1 MKILL
6 AEDDPVF
13 ALLLQRLL
21 QTEYEVSLARDGAEA
36 WKALVAEDA
45 PQLAVLDWLMPQM
58 DGIEVCR
65 RVRLHPEM
73 ASTYMILLTS
83 RDHIQDI
90 LAGFEAGADD
100 YLVKPC
106 DPEELRARVRVGRR
120 VVELQSALAAHV
132 VQLEKAL
139 ASVRQLQGL
148 LPICSYCK
156 RIRNDENYW
165 EQLETYVSEHSEA
178 SFSHGICPNC
188 YQSIIAANR
197 KYPGG
202 QGLAEV
208 LQ

>member
-6 AEDDPVF
+6 AEDDPMF

-21 QTEYEVSLARDGAEA
+21 QGEYEVVTARDGMEA
-36 WKALVAEDA
+36 WEALLADDA
-45 PQLAVLDWLMPQM
+45 PQLAVLDWLMPRM

-65 RVRLHPEM
+65 RVRHQPEM
-73 ASTYMILLTS
+73 APTYMILLTS

-120 VVELQSALAAHV
+120 VVELQSALAAHNARL
-132 VQLEKAL
+132 QQAL

-156 RIRNDENYW
+156 RIRNDQNYW
-165 EQLETYVSEHSEA
+165 EQLETYLSDHSEA
-178 SFSHGICPNC
+178 LFSHGICPSC
-188 YQSIIAANR
+188 YQSIM
-197 KYPGG
+197 KP
-202 QGLAEV
+202 QLEGLAADKP
-208 LQ
+208 

>member
-6 AEDDPVF
+6 AEDDPIF

-21 QTEYEVSLARDGAEA
+21 QTEYEVSLARDGMEA

-65 RVRLHPEM
+65 RVRHRPEM
-73 ASTYMILLTS
+73 ASTYLILLTS
-83 RDHIQDI
+83 RDHIKDI
-90 LAGFEAGADD
+90 LAGFAAGADD

-120 VVELQSALAAHV
+120 VVELQSALGAHV
-132 VQLEKAL
+132 AQLQQAL

-188 YQSIIAANR
+188 YQSIMKPQIESIRADKR
-197 KYPGG
+197 
-202 QGLAEV
+202 
-208 LQ
+208 

>member
-6 AEDDPVF
+6 AEDDPLY
-13 ALLLQRLL
+13 ARLLQRLL
-21 QTEYEVSLARDGAEA
+21 EGEYEVGLARDGVEA
-36 WKALVAEDA
+36 WEALQAENP
-45 PQLAVLDWLMPQM
+45 PQLAVLDWLMPRM

-65 RVRLHPEM
+65 RVRQRPKM

-83 RDHIQDI
+83 RDRIKDI

-132 VQLEKAL
+132 AQLEQAL
-139 ASVRQLQGL
+139 ARVRQLQGL
-148 LPICSYCK
+148 LPICAYCK

-165 EQLETYVSEHSEA
+165 EQLETYVSAHSEA

-188 YQSIIAANR
+188 YQSIMKPQIESIRADKR
-197 KYPGG
+197 
-202 QGLAEV
+202 
-208 LQ
+208 

>member
-6 AEDDPVF
+6 AEDDPLY
-13 ALLLQRLL
+13 ARLLQRLL
-21 QTEYEVSLARDGAEA
+21 EGEYEVGLARDGVEA
-36 WKALVAEDA
+36 WEALQAENP
-45 PQLAVLDWLMPQM
+45 PQLAVLDWLMPRM

-65 RVRLHPEM
+65 RVRQRPEM

-83 RDHIQDI
+83 RDRIKDI

-132 VQLEKAL
+132 TQLEQAL
-139 ASVRQLQGL
+139 ARVRQLQGL
-148 LPICSYCK
+148 LPICAYCK

-165 EQLETYVSEHSEA
+165 EQLETYVSAHSEA

-188 YQSIIAANR
+188 YQSIMKPQIESIRADKR
-197 KYPGG
+197 
-202 QGLAEV
+202 
-208 LQ
+208 

>member
-1 MKILL
+1 MYARLLERLLEGEYEVLPARDGVEAWEALL
-6 AEDDPVF
+6 AENP
-13 ALLLQRLL
+13 
-21 QTEYEVSLARDGAEA
+21 
-36 WKALVAEDA
+36 
-45 PQLAVLDWLMPQM
+45 PQLAVLDWLMPRM

-65 RVRLHPEM
+65 RVRRHPGM
-73 ASTYMILLTS
+73 ASTYLILLTS
-83 RDHIQDI
+83 RDHIKDI

-132 VQLEKAL
+132 TQLEQAL

-188 YQSIIAANR
+188 YQSIMKPQIESIRADKR
-197 KYPGG
+197 
-202 QGLAEV
+202 
-208 LQ
+208 

>member
-6 AEDDPVF
+6 SEDDPMF

-21 QTEYEVSLARDGAEA
+21 QGEYEVVTARDGMEA
-36 WKALVAEDA
+36 WEALLADDA

-65 RVRLHPEM
+65 RVRHQPEM

-120 VVELQSALAAHV
+120 VVELQSALAAHNA
-132 VQLEKAL
+132 QIEQAL

-156 RIRNDENYW
+156 RIRNDQNYW
-165 EQLETYVSEHSEA
+165 EQLETYLSDHSEA
-178 SFSHGICPNC
+178 LFSHGICPSC
-188 YQSIIAANR
+188 YQSIM
-197 KYPGG
+197 KP
-202 QGLAEV
+202 QLEGLAADK
-208 LQ
+208 L

>member
-1 MKILL
+1 VKILL
-6 AEDDPVF
+6 AEDDPMF

-21 QTEYEVSLARDGAEA
+21 QGEYEVLLARDGVEA
-36 WKALVAEDA
+36 WEALLAQGA
-45 PQLAVLDWLMPQM
+45 PQLAVLDWLMPRM

-65 RVRLHPEM
+65 RVRHQPDM

-83 RDHIQDI
+83 RDHIKDI

-132 VQLEKAL
+132 AQLQQAL

-156 RIRNDENYW
+156 RIRNDQNYW
-165 EQLETYVSEHSEA
+165 EQLETYVSDHSEA
-178 SFSHGICPNC
+178 NFSHGICPSC
-188 YQSIIAANR
+188 YQSIMKPQLEGAAADKR
-197 KYPGG
+197 
-202 QGLAEV
+202 
-208 LQ
+208 

>member
-6 AEDDPVF
+6 AEDDPLY
-13 ALLLQRLL
+13 ARLLQRLL
-21 QTEYEVSLARDGAEA
+21 ESEYEVRLARDGVEA
-36 WKALVAEDA
+36 WEALQAENP
-45 PQLAVLDWLMPQM
+45 PQLAVLDWLMPRM

-65 RVRLHPEM
+65 QVRQRPEM

-83 RDHIQDI
+83 RDRIKDI
-90 LAGFEAGADD
+90 LAGFAAGADD

-132 VQLEKAL
+132 AQLKQAL

-148 LPICSYCK
+148 LPICAYCK
-156 RIRNDENYW
+156 RIRNDQNYW

-188 YQSIIAANR
+188 YQSIMKPQIESMRADKR
-197 KYPGG
+197 
-202 QGLAEV
+202 
-208 LQ
+208 

>member
-1 MKILL
+1 VKILL
-6 AEDDPVF
+6 AEDDPLY
-13 ALLLQRLL
+13 ARLLQRLL
-21 QTEYEVSLARDGAEA
+21 ESEYEVRLARDGVEA
-36 WKALVAEDA
+36 WEALQAENP
-45 PQLAVLDWLMPQM
+45 PQLAVLDWLMPRM

-65 RVRLHPEM
+65 QVRQRPEM

-83 RDHIQDI
+83 RDRIKDI
-90 LAGFEAGADD
+90 LAGFAAGADD

-132 VQLEKAL
+132 AQLKQAL

-148 LPICSYCK
+148 LPICAYCK
-156 RIRNDENYW
+156 RIRNDQNYW

-188 YQSIIAANR
+188 YQSIMKPQIESMRADKR
-197 KYPGG
+197 
-202 QGLAEV
+202 
-208 LQ
+208 

>member
-1 MKILL
+1 VKILL
-6 AEDDPVF
+6 AEDDPIF

-21 QTEYEVSLARDGAEA
+21 QTEYEVSLARDGMEA

-65 RVRLHPEM
+65 RVRHRPEM
-73 ASTYMILLTS
+73 ASTYLILLTS
-83 RDHIQDI
+83 RDHIKDI
-90 LAGFEAGADD
+90 LAGFAAGADD

-120 VVELQSALAAHV
+120 VVELQSALGAHV
-132 VQLEKAL
+132 AQLQQAL

-188 YQSIIAANR
+188 YQSIMKPQIESIRADKR
-197 KYPGG
+197 
-202 QGLAEV
+202 
-208 LQ
+208 

>member
-1 MKILL
+1 VKILL
-6 AEDDPVF
+6 AEDDPLY
-13 ALLLQRLL
+13 ARLLQRLL
-21 QTEYEVSLARDGAEA
+21 EGEYEVGLARDGVEA
-36 WKALVAEDA
+36 WEALQAENP
-45 PQLAVLDWLMPQM
+45 PQLAVLDWLMPRM

-65 RVRLHPEM
+65 RVRQRPEM

-83 RDHIQDI
+83 RDRIKDI

-132 VQLEKAL
+132 TQLEQAL
-139 ASVRQLQGL
+139 ARVRQLQGL
-148 LPICSYCK
+148 LPICAYCK

-165 EQLETYVSEHSEA
+165 EQLETYVSAHSEA

-188 YQSIIAANR
+188 YQSIMKPQIESIRADKR
-197 KYPGG
+197 
-202 QGLAEV
+202 
-208 LQ
+208 

>member
-6 AEDDPVF
+6 AEDDPMY
-13 ALLLQRLL
+13 ARLLQRLL
-21 QTEYEVSLARDGAEA
+21 EGEYEVLPVRDGAEA
-36 WKALVAEDA
+36 WEALLAESP
-45 PQLAVLDWLMPQM
+45 PQLAVLDWLMPRM
-58 DGIEVCR
+58 DGFEVCR
-65 RVRLHPEM
+65 RVRHHPEM

-83 RDHIQDI
+83 RDHIKDI

-188 YQSIIAANR
+188 YQSIMKPQIESIRADKR
-197 KYPGG
+197 
-202 QGLAEV
+202 
-208 LQ
+208 

>member
-6 AEDDPVF
+6 AEDDPLY
-13 ALLLQRLL
+13 ARLLQRLL
-21 QTEYEVSLARDGAEA
+21 EGEYEVGLARDGVEA
-36 WKALVAEDA
+36 WEALQAENP
-45 PQLAVLDWLMPQM
+45 PQLAVLDWLMPRM

-65 RVRLHPEM
+65 RVRQRPEM

-83 RDHIQDI
+83 RDRIKDI

-132 VQLEKAL
+132 AQLEQAL
-139 ASVRQLQGL
+139 ARVRQLQGL
-148 LPICSYCK
+148 LPICAYCK

-165 EQLETYVSEHSEA
+165 EQLETYVSAHSEA

-188 YQSIIAANR
+188 YQSIMKPQIESIRADKR
-197 KYPGG
+197 
-202 QGLAEV
+202 
-208 LQ
+208 